1 MIVDGFLAAERKI
14 PTMLGKIAIGVLAL
28 FVAMWW
34 VGVDF
39 TSAKNE
45 LTATAQGGAETMTG
59 GDDGG
64 WG

>member
-1 MIVDGFLAAERKI
+1 
-14 PTMLGKIAIGVLAL
+14 MLGKIAIGVLAL